1 MGFTG
6 FPDEAFIFYEGLEAD
21 NSKAYW
27 TAHKATYDEA
37 VKAPMLALLDELGPE
52 FGEAHLFRPNRDIR
66 FSKDKSP
73 YKTHLGAYVPSG
85 VDGIGYYVQVG
96 ADGLYVGGG
105 WFAQG
110 DQIVRYR
117 ATLDDDAQADQL
129 DKILESLQEAFNI
142 GGQRLKTRPQGYPAD
157 HPRIELLKYKSLHAG
172 IRFEPEPWVHTP
184 EPAARV
190 RDSWRALGPLVDWLR
205 RNLS

>member
-27 TAHKATYDEA
+27 TARKATYDEA
-37 VKAPMLALLDELGPE
+37 VKAPMLALMDELGPE
-52 FGEAHLFRPNRDIR
+52 FGEAHMFRPNRDIR

-73 YKTHLGAYVPSG
+73 YKTHQGAYVQSG

-96 ADGLYVGGG
+96 ADGLYAGGG

-117 ATLDDDAQADQL
+117 AALDDDAQADQL
-129 DKILESLQEAFNI
+129 EKIIQSLQATFTI
-142 GGQRLKTRPQGYPAD
+142 GGDRLKTRPQGCPPD
-157 HPRIELLKYKSLHAG
+157 HPRLELLKYKSLHAG

-190 RDSWRALGPLVDWLR
+190 RESWRALGPLVDWLR